1 LQQSGFDASQQE
13 FSMVELKPTEAQRRD
28 VSISAGAGISHEEM
42 ALGLGI
48 SRPTL
53 EKHFAYE
60 LTTGAYR
67 KRQEV
72 LNAMFKAAKAGNV
85 AAQKAYAAMTPRAA
99 APPVPLPDQPTV
111 PEGKKA
117 QANAAAVTAQ
127 AGTEWADILPTAP
140 VQ

>member
-1 LQQSGFDASQQE
+1 
-13 FSMVELKPTEAQRRD
+13 MVEHKPTKKQRQE
-28 VSISAGAGISHEEM
+28 VAIAAGAGVSHEEM

-53 EKHFAYE
+53 EKHYAHE

-72 LNAMFKAAKAGNV
+72 LNAMFKAAKGGNV
-85 AAQKAYAAMTPRAA
+85 AAQKAYVAYTPRAA
-99 APPVPLPDQPTV
+99 APPAEPEL

-117 QANAAAVTAQ
+117 QRQADAVTAQ
-127 AGTEWADILPTAP
+127 NGTEWATLLPTAP
-140 VQ
+140 TQ